1 MSNPTTGG
9 HSLKSAISNYIKD
22 KKTEVSYA
30 ELSRD
35 LKGFYGDYTVDIKS
49 HNIVLWSGISLEA
62 ATALNELRA
71 ENKIQLIPS
80 SVMTYLLDSD
90 IIPSLPLVHSVP
102 SSGYK
107 KPHWAP
113 VAFNWV
119 GGEK

>member
-1 MSNPTTGG
+1 MRNPTTGG

-90 IIPSLPLVHSVP
+90 IIPRLPVVKNIP
-102 SSGYK
+102 DGGYK
-107 KPHWAP
+107 EPHWLP
-113 VAFNWV
+113 VAFNWI